1 MKVDDQMAVVLSL
14 EIPVELEYCKTMAI
28 WVDFL
33 P

>member
-1 MKVDDQMAVVLSL
+1 MKVDDQMIVVLSL
-14 EIPVELEYCKTMAI
+14 EIPMESKYHKTVAI